1 MKQGLDANI
10 SSMTQAEKT
19 MLRYQYVMQAAQ
31 SSMKDFQRTQDSW
44 HNQTVILKESFK
56 ALGTVIGTGLINAL
70 KPALK
75 GFNVFLQS
83 TIAFAQNV
91 LNALG
96 KIFGWEYEITGGGI
110 ADDALAGVEDM
121 ATDLG
126 DATGGADDLGDSVG
140 GVGDALDDATDNAKK
155 LKATILGFDELNV
168 LNDVADTLNS
178 GSGGSGGGSGSGG
191 KGSGSGSGG
200 GTGAGGAGASPVG
213 VVARKTKSAFESEID
228 NLYDLGKYISDALKK
243 AMDSIDWDEIYEK
256 ARGFG
261 KGLAQFLNGLFQ
273 PETFAS
279 LGKTIAGAINTAL
292 NALDAFAQ
300 EFDFYNLGV
309 CIGRAINSTL
319 SNIDWDVAT
328 SAAKGWGKG
337 LAEQINGFFDATDF
351 YLVGET
357 IARSLNTAILFA
369 FEFGS
374 ELNWERIGQRLGL
387 AINGFFENFD
397 VDQCAEA
404 INSFV
409 HGIKDA
415 IKSFIDTVN
424 WEEVISEI
432 GELLTKIDWWSII
445 QLKIGADLFG
455 VALGIVGG
463 IVAGFK
469 TNTISTLL
477 GLGVQALG
485 TTISTKIAS
494 VFGIGAAAGGAGA
507 AGAGA
512 AGATAGAAGGAGVV
526 AEATAAGA
534 GVGSGIAGGLMAA
547 VPAVAMAAFLIYGY
561 MAGQDPEIQKKIEE
575 GQVALSKFHNDNTK
589 NWESSY
595 KGITLSTQTFWQTQ
609 TTTTQTESGK
619 IVKSYDSMGRE
630 VGTLVNN
637 STNTT
642 SKSFSEM
649 WDEVVRNTGS
659 ASEQLKK
666 DITGI
671 GDGIVEFCT
680 NTYNSIADWARNVA
694 SSFAETWQTTKED
707 TAQRLDE
714 AWDKV
719 TEFVQ
724 NTGDR
729 FGEWKDNVINF
740 FTEAFGQSKEEA
752 DTQLSETNSNVESS
766 LGETS
771 TVIEGT
777 LCVMPSL
784 FSDYFGQSKD
794 EAIWQLEDL
803 QNSASSILDTVS
815 SWLSDAI
822 SMAQEA
828 ASYAAG
834 GIGNFF
840 GGFFATGGFP
850 DAGEIFVAREN
861 ASPEMVGRIGTRTA
875 VANNDQ
881 IVAGIRAGVMDG
893 MMQVYATTSGGNN
906 SSGQIVNEF
915 TFKIGEETIYQAVLR
930 GKEKYDRRY
939 QTVATMT

>member
-31 SSMKDFQRTQDSW
+31 SSMKDFQRTQDTW
-44 HNQTVILKESFK
+44 HNQVIILKESFK

-243 AMDSIDWDEIYEK
+243 AMDSINWDEIYEK

-485 TTISTKIAS
+485 TTISTKLAS

-507 AGAGA
+507 TGAGA
-512 AGATAGAAGGAGVV
+512 AGAAGAASGAGVV
-526 AEATAAGA
+526 AEATAAGS
-534 GVGSGIAGGLMAA
+534 GVGAGIAGGMLATVGLVAA
-547 VPAVAMAAFLIYGY
+547 AAGILYVGY
-561 MAGQDPEIQKKIEE
+561 MAGQDPEVQAKIAQGKE
-575 GQVALSKFHNDNTK
+575 ALKTFHEDNTK

-595 KGITLSTQTFWQTQ
+595 KRVGEKTTAFWNETTSTTR
-609 TTTTQTESGK
+609 TESGK

-630 VGTLVNN
+630 VGVLVDN

-642 SKSFSEM
+642 RKSFRETWNEM
-649 WDEVVRNTGS
+649 VSSSGTMAER
-659 ASEQLKK
+659 LKN
-666 DITGI
+666 DMTGI
-671 GDGIVEFCT
+671 KDHIVDFCT
-680 NTYNSIADWARNVA
+680 NTYNSIAEWARSVA
-694 SSFAETWQTTKED
+694 SSFAETWKTTKED

-714 AWDKV
+714 AWNKV

-766 LGETS
+766 LDETS
-771 TVIEGT
+771 GIIEGA
-777 LCVMPSL
+777 LFAMPGI
-784 FSDYFGQSKD
+784 FSNYFGQSKD

-803 QNSASSILDTVS
+803 QNSASSILDNVS
-815 SWLSDAI
+815 SWLSNAI

-828 ASYAAG
+828 ASYAASSA
-834 GIGNFF
+834 GNFF
-840 GGFFATGGFP
+840 GGFFASGGFP

-893 MMQVYATTSGGNN
+893 MMQVYATTSGGNS
-906 SSGQIVNEF
+906 SSGQMVNEF
-915 TFKIGEETIYQAVLR
+915 TFKVGEETIYQAVLR

-939 QTVATMT
+939 QTVATMA

>member
-1 MKQGLDANI
+1 
-10 SSMTQAEKT
+10 MT
-19 MLRYQYVMQAAQ
+19 
-31 SSMKDFQRTQDSW
+31 W
-44 HNQTVILKESFK
+44 HNQTIILKESFK

-110 ADDALAGVEDM
+110 ADDALAGVEDI

-168 LNDVADTLNS
+168 LNDVADTLNG

-243 AMDSIDWDEIYEK
+243 AMDSINWDEIYEK
-256 ARGFG
+256 ARNFG

-337 LAEQINGFFDATDF
+337 LAEQINGFFDETDF

-357 IARSLNTAILFA
+357 IAKSLNTAILFA
-369 FEFGS
+369 FEFGK
-374 ELNWERIGQRLGL
+374 ELDWVGIGEQLGN

-415 IKSFIDTVN
+415 IKSFIETVK
-424 WEEVISEI
+424 WEEVISAI

-485 TTISTKIAS
+485 TTISTKLAS
-494 VFGIGAAAGGAGA
+494 VFGIGAAGGAGA

-512 AGATAGAAGGAGVV
+512 AGAGAGATGAGVV
-526 AEATAAGA
+526 AEATAAGEGVGA
-534 GVGSGIAGGLMAA
+534 GVATGMLGTVGLVAA
-547 VPAVAMAAFLIYGY
+547 AAAILYVGY
-561 MAGQDPEIQKKIEE
+561 MAGQDPEIQAKIAQGKE
-575 GQVALSKFHNDNTK
+575 ALAKFHDDNTK

-595 KGITLSTQTFWQTQ
+595 KRVGEKTTAFWNETTSTTR
-609 TTTTQTESGK
+609 TESGK

-630 VGTLVNN
+630 IGVLVDN

-642 SKSFSEM
+642 RKSFRETWNEM
-649 WDEVVRNTGS
+649 VSGS
-659 ASEQLKK
+659 GTMAERLKN
-666 DITGI
+666 DMTGI
-671 GDGIVEFCT
+671 KDHIVDFCT
-680 NTYNSIADWARNVA
+680 NTYNSVAEWARSVA
-694 SSFAETWQTTKED
+694 SSFAETWETTKED

-714 AWDKV
+714 AWNKV

-752 DTQLSETNSNVESS
+752 DAQLSETNRNVESS
-766 LGETS
+766 LDQTS
-771 TVIEGT
+771 SIIEGT
-777 LCVMPSL
+777 LFAMPGI
-784 FSDYFGQSKD
+784 FSNYFGQSKD

-815 SWLSDAI
+815 SWLSNAI

-828 ASYAAG
+828 ASYASQSLFG
-834 GIGNFF
+834 GGSPF
-840 GGFFATGGFP
+840 GGFFASGGFP
-850 DAGEIFVAREN
+850 DTGEIFVAREN

-881 IVAGIRAGVMDG
+881 IVAGIRAGVIDG
-893 MMQVYATTSGGNN
+893 MMQVYATTSGRN
-906 SSGQIVNEF
+906 SDPIQNDIVI
-915 TFKIGEETIYQAVLR
+915 KVGEDTVYRAVLR
-930 GKEKYDRRY
+930 GKEKYDRRFK
-939 QTVATMT
+939 TVAVVQ